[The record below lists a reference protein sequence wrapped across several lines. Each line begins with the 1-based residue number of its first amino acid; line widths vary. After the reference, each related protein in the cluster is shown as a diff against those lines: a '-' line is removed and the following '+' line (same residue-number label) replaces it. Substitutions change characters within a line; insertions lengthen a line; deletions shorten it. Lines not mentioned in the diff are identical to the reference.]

1 MNLRSFE
8 KADVQ
13 GKRVLVRVDFNVPMD
28 RDSIRDDTRIRSA
41 IPTIENLLRRGASV
55 VLISHLGRPK
65 GQANPKYSL
74 RIVADHLATLLK
86 VPVQFVDDIVGAAAT
101 EATSNLK
108 PGELLLLENVRFE
121 AGEESNDPDL
131 ARKLANLADLFVND
145 AFGAAHRAHAST
157 EGIAHF
163 LPSYAG
169 LLMIAEVEA
178 LSRLN
183 QVPRAGFLALI
194 GGAKVT
200 DKIGVIEKLV
210 PKVETLAIGGGMANT
225 FLLER
230 GLEIGKSLAEPDA
243 LNEARAIRELAES
256 SGTRLLLP
264 TDVVIAES
272 IDASDTRT
280 IAVESVPADMSIFDI
295 GPDSVRAYCESAKTA
310 STIFW
315 NGPMGVFEKEPFAN
329 GTLAVARA
337 VAESSAFSL
346 VGGGDSVAAVEAA
359 GVAEQI
365 SHISTGGGAS
375 LEFVEGRTLPGLA
388 VLVDDEQ

>member
-1 MNLRSFE
+1 MNLRSLE
-8 KADVQ
+8 QADVK

-28 RDSIRDDTRIRSA
+28 GDSIRDDTRIRSA
-41 IPTIENLLRRGASV
+41 IPTIDNLINRGASV
-55 VLISHLGRPK
+55 VLICHLGRPK
-65 GQANPKYSL
+65 GQVNPKYSL
-74 RIVADHLATLLK
+74 RKAADHLGTLLNK
-86 VPVQFVDDIVGAAAT
+86 PVKFVDDVVGPEAIG
-101 EATSNLK
+101 ATSGLK
-108 PGELLLLENVRFE
+108 PGEILLLENVRFE
-121 AGEESNDPDL
+121 AGEEKNDPEL
-131 ARKLANLADLFVND
+131 ARKLADLADLFVND

-157 EGIAHF
+157 EGVAH
-163 LPSYAG
+163 LLLSYAG

-178 LSRLN
+178 LTRLN
-183 QVPRAGFLALI
+183 QVPRGDFLALI

-200 DKIGVIEKLV
+200 DKIAVIEKLV

-225 FLLER
+225 FLLEQ

-243 LNEARAIRELAES
+243 LSEARAIRELAES

-272 IDASDTRT
+272 IDATGTRT
-280 IAVESVPADMSIFDI
+280 VAVENVPAEMSIFDI
-295 GPDSVRAYCESAKTA
+295 GPDSVRAFSKAAHSAK
-310 STIFW
+310 TIFW
-315 NGPMGVFEKEPFAN
+315 NGPMGVFEKDQFAN
-329 GTLAVARA
+329 GTLSVAKAVGASDA
-337 VAESSAFSL
+337 YSL

-388 VLVDDEQ
+388 VLVDDPK